1 MPARRAQ
8 GRWICRFPQIARLKD
23 LDSPGRV
30 GTGQVGTGRAWT
42 GTGLAR
48 AGTCLDGTGA
58 LVGLV
63 GLGRVLADGEDG
75 ADVVVVV
82 EEVAVVR
89 AEEYAQMMAA
99 GMSEDVFQRQVEELA
114 ESLGWKVYHTH
125 DSRRSHRGWPDLVL
139 GRRGRV
145 LFRELKTMKASKFTE
160 AQKAFILKQGEA
172 WRRRAGK
179 RIRNRPTL
187 LSRSISVPRS
197 RA

>member
-1 MPARRAQ
+1 MPARRAS

-63 GLGRVLADGEDG
+63 GLGRALADGEDG

-82 EEVAVVR
+82 EEVTVVR

-99 GMSEDVFQRQVEELA
+99 GMKERDLQALVVRLA
-114 ESLGWKVYHTH
+114 RSLGWLAYHTF
-125 DSRRSHRGWPDLVL
+125 DSRRSEPGFPDLVL
-139 GRRGRV
+139 VREDRV
-145 LFRELKTMKASKFTE
+145 LFRELKTEKGRATP
-160 AQKAFILKQGEA
+160 AQKTWLAALTAAGMDA
-172 WRRRAGK
+172 GLWRPVQWFDRTIEREL
-179 RIRNRPTL
+179 T
-187 LSRSISVPRS
+187 
-197 RA
+197 

>member
-1 MPARRAQ
+1 MPARRASAL
-8 GRWICRFPQIARLKD
+8 ICRFPQIARLKD

-30 GTGQVGTGRAWT
+30 GTGQVGSGRAWT

-48 AGTCLDGTGA
+48 AGTCLDGAGA

-63 GLGRVLADGEDG
+63 GLGRALADGEDG

-82 EEVAVVR
+82 EEVTVVR
-89 AEEYAQMMAA
+89 AEEYAQMMAD
-99 GMSEDVFQRQVEELA
+99 GMSEDVFQKQVEQLA

-145 LFRELKTMKASKFTE
+145 LFRELKTMKGRTTPD
-160 AQKAFILKQGEA
+160 QKAWLELLNAAGHDA
-172 WRRRAGK
+172 AVWRPIQWFDRTIEREL
-179 RIRNRPTL
+179 T
-187 LSRSISVPRS
+187 
-197 RA
+197 

>member
-8 GRWICRFPQIARLKD
+8 GRWICRFPQIVRLKD

-30 GTGQVGTGRAWT
+30 GTGQVGSGRAWT
-42 GTGLAR
+42 GMGRAR

-63 GLGRVLADGEDG
+63 GLGRALADEGDG
-75 ADVVVVV
+75 ADVVAVG
-82 EEVAVVR
+82 EVGPVR

-99 GMSEDVFQRQVEELA
+99 GMPEDNFQRQVERLA
-114 ESLGWKVYHTH
+114 KSLGWKVYHTH

-145 LFRELKTMKASKFTE
+145 LFRELKTMKGRTTPD
-160 AQKAFILKQGEA
+160 QKEWLELLNAAGHDA
-172 WRRRAGK
+172 AVWRPVQWFDRTIEREL
-179 RIRNRPTL
+179 T
-187 LSRSISVPRS
+187 
-197 RA
+197 